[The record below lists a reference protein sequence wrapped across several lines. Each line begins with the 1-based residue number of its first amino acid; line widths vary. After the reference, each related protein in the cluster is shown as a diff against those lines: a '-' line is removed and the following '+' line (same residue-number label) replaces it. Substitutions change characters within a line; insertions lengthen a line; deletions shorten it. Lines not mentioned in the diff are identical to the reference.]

1 MKKNKRETKFEKFAK
16 KFLALSLILFAL
28 GVVAL
33 NSYEST
39 LNVNCQKV
47 EKEISSIQSDID
59 SLDMKKQELA
69 SFSRISSIA
78 TSKGYKYKQSS
89 VATSIVG
96 VSEEE

>member
-16 KFLALSLILFAL
+16 KFLIVSFVLFAL

-59 SLDMKKQELA
+59 SLDMRKQELA

-78 TSKGYKYKQSS
+78 TSKGYKYRQSS
-89 VATSIVG
+89 VATNIVG
-96 VSEEE
+96 VSDGE

>member
-16 KFLALSLILFAL
+16 KFLVVSFVLFAL

-78 TSKGYKYKQSS
+78 TSKGYKYRQSS
-89 VATSIVG
+89 VATNIVG
-96 VSEEE
+96 VSGNE